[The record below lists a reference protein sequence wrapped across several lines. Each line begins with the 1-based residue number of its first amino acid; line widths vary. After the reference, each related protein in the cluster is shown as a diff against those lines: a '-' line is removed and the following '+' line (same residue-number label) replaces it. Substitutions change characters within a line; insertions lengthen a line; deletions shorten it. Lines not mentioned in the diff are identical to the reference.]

1 MLSLHGATTKQSSCH
16 SCSHEIKSSRRTSMR
31 NHLHAGRFQ
40 PRIQENDIWN
50 MRDNSTRKSRVRSDL
65 VVKGRLEKGNK
76 RGPAHWIFHPRRLSP
91 EWFVSLKKEI
101 AYACCNRIRNRHSS
115 LFKEHCHFYSFATIS
130 RLADNYGE
138 LLTLSN
144 PTPGGPS
151 VFKRYRRPSSNG
163 SSRAFVDEGR
173 ERSRQLYLKWWA
185 SLYGLLLFLSRYGAL
200 DLNWS
205 IGVDFTSDTP
215 RRPK

>member
-1 MLSLHGATTKQSSCH
+1 MPMLVYIFIGFPWSSRSQILKELDGLDLSSNPVQSS
-16 SCSHEIKSSRRTSMR
+16 
-31 NHLHAGRFQ
+31 
-40 PRIQENDIWN
+40 PIQ
-50 MRDNSTRKSRVRSDL
+50 
-65 VVKGRLEKGNK
+65 
-76 RGPAHWIFHPRRLSP
+76 
-91 EWFVSLKKEI
+91 SLP
-101 AYACCNRIRNRHSS
+101 CCNRIRNRHSS

-151 VFKRYRRPSSNG
+151 VFERYRRPSSNR
-163 SSRAFVDEGR
+163 SSHAFVDEGR

-200 DLNWS
+200 YLNWS
-205 IGVDFTSDTP
+205 IGVDLTSDP
-215 RRPK
+215 RHAGPNRSLERNTSDDISFQQKSSDCQTEFSFRQSLHGTIQC